1 MEKTQEKI
9 TEYFVSSPKAGDGPT
24 APTAELTKTPT
35 KQGNLSI
42 YSNQRLTNSIV
53 PYPGRSDFQKTNLS
67 ICSIY
72 FIIMHKK

>member
-35 KQGNLSI
+35 KQGNLS
-42 YSNQRLTNSIV
+42 
-53 PYPGRSDFQKTNLS
+53 
-67 ICSIY
+67 
-72 FIIMHKK
+72 